1 MVDACPTA
9 TEEDVGVNCT
19 FSSMGSCNYT
29 TKIRAGNVNWQYKS
43 YRTSGQNLPNTDAA
57 GNNNGKVLF
66 LKELIFRMF

>member
-1 MVDACPTA
+1 
-9 TEEDVGVNCT
+9 
-19 FSSMGSCNYT
+19 MGSCNYT